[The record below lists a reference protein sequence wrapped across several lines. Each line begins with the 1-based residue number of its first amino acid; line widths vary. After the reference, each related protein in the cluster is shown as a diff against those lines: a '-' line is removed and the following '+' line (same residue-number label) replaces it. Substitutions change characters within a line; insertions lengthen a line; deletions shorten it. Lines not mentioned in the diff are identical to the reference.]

1 MKSLTNQHWTSLSG
15 EPITGRIPPTL
26 RIMNGVEPTPPQ
38 MGEIAHHYKLMTL
51 ALKVSIIPYM
61 VQERTLVDGTRIR
74 MVSNYGTDTVMV
86 WPVPQLPP
94 FMAYPVYVGLDFLPV
109 YDRAVIENGF
119 IDPLYP
125 PEPKFTE
132 EPPKMP
138 IGVDGH
144 HMEVT
149 DELFSNGLYLKPG
162 RDPEDG
168 DAYWVLGGTT
178 RTVRIMQGQAVVH
191 EWVGKRQSV
200 VSMNKY
206 GQLDLA
212 YQRTDWAENLR
223 PPHGRPLGT
232 TAEVPNIVDGE
243 SIDSYVFVLIST
255 PPEFGSAPHVKGGDI
270 LDHRGFL
277 VAYGA
282 TVDIGI
288 YEAIAGIINGYT
300 SALEAYNAD
309 LQAYWERFREWERT
323 VYQGWLDECFEIG
336 LGTPSLGDY
345 PIATLRKSGR
355 EKQSEAIRERLRGG
369 VQDPH
374 LAARFLSLPWNVRYK
389 PKGAMPSTGTV
400 VVDGPANAGA
410 HDRRILFT
418 LGGADRTTRVPP
430 TPGENGVDIGV
441 DIAQFRVD
449 PEHPLSRDMAAPQC
463 LFGWTASGSYERYAA
478 YRPFHNTELPEVRGL
493 SAISFGK
500 ASGYDELMKKGVE
513 ATDRR
518 DAVITSDAFVP
529 PGTEL
534 TMVFFEYEVWDRHTG
549 EWIWAPHPDLTSVD
563 AIWMKS
569 PGQYS
574 FPLPYELPD
583 GEHSPRAVRIDA
595 VTRQR
600 RNKDMSWTTPVAMKF
615 KEWEKE
621 IGPSGERRPTA
632 VAIVGGLPPIADP
645 VPFPF
650 GQTSFPFV
658 ETVLW
663 TGQPARFAALMG
675 LPWDDVGSPVHLTV
689 AAVRAIKKSGT

>member
-1 MKSLTNQHWTSLSG
+1 MSLVNQNWIGLNG
-15 EPITGRIPPTL
+15 EPVTGRVPP
-26 RIMNGVEPTPPQ
+26 RMVVMNGVEPSPQQ
-38 MGEIAHHYKLMTL
+38 MGMIAHHYKLLTYMM
-51 ALKVSIIPYM
+51 KVSVIPYM
-61 VQERTLVDGTRIR
+61 VQERTLVDGTRVR
-74 MVSNYGTDTVMV
+74 VVSSYGVDTVMV
-86 WPVPQLPP
+86 WPAPPRAQLPLP
-94 FMAYPVYVGLDFLPV
+94 FVAYPVYVGLDFLPV

-132 EPPKMP
+132 EPPEIPTGLGASHIEYRMSSKVNDHPTNPTSVTTVEIRMMR
-138 IGVDGH
+138 GDVELGSWTGTASTYWWTYLGS
-144 HMEVT
+144 EVK
-149 DELFSNGLYLKPG
+149 GIRY
-162 RDPEDG
+162 
-168 DAYWVLGGTT
+168 
-178 RTVRIMQGQAVVH
+178 
-191 EWVGKRQSV
+191 
-200 VSMNKY
+200 NKY
-206 GQLDLA
+206 PRRFPFNSLA
-212 YQRTDWAENLR
+212 LKEW
-223 PPHGRPLGT
+223 
-232 TAEVPNIVDGE
+232 
-243 SIDSYVFVLIST
+243 
-255 PPEFGSAPHVKGGDI
+255 
-270 LDHRGFL
+270 
-277 VAYGA
+277 
-282 TVDIGI
+282 VDIGGIPMQQTQPPDIPVGAPAEKFTLVTGEDRHFYQKPSSNGVDVYDNNGNIQYIGMSFSAEI
-288 YEAIAGIINGYT
+288 YTALISANSYSAGAQAAYDEA
-300 SALEAYNAD
+300 

-430 TPGENGVDIGV
+430 TPGENGADIGV

-518 DAVITSDAFVP
+518 DAVIASDVFVP
-529 PGTEL
+529 PGTEI

-689 AAVRAIKKSGT
+689 AALRAAKKV